1 MSFETN
7 VSTRMARGE
16 SLYALE
22 LLPVVEQAAIESA
35 KVMGSGDREAADQA
49 ATTAMRTAMDLCDIN
64 GRIVIGEGERDEAP
78 MLYIGEQ
85 VGRAD
90 SQHKVDIAVDPLEGT
105 NLCAMGA
112 NNAITVMAV
121 AEPGG
126 LIHAPDIYMEKLV
139 VPARAKGRV
148 DLDAPAGDT
157 VRVVAECLQLDVNE
171 VVAIVLDRPRHEETI
186 ARLRE
191 AGARIKLI
199 GDGDLSAAISAAV
212 RGTGVHMV
220 MGIGGAPEGVITAA
234 AMKCLGGEIL
244 ARFKPRNDEES
255 SRCRRM
261 GVDPEKIYRTDEL
274 APGEN
279 IVFLASGVTNGDLLR
294 GVDLFGRGARVNSIC
309 MAYASNYIQFVD
321 SIHMEDRTRAPLILR

>member
-1 MSFETN
+1 MQ
-7 VSTRMARGE
+7 RGE

-35 KVMGSGDREAADQA
+35 KVMGSGDRDEADQA
-49 ATTAMRTAMDLCDIN
+49 ATTAMRTAMDLCDID

-78 MLYIGEQ
+78 MLYIGER

-90 SQHKVDIAVDPLEGT
+90 SPHKVDIAVDPLEGT

-121 AEPGG
+121 AETGG
-126 LIHAPDIYMEKLV
+126 LIHAPDIYMEKLI
-139 VPARAKGRV
+139 VPARARGHV
-148 DLDAPAGDT
+148 SLDASVADT
-157 VRVVAECLQLDVNE
+157 VGTVAECLELKVNE
-171 VVAIVLDRPRHEETI
+171 IVAIVLDRPRHDEII
-186 ARLRE
+186 AGLRE
-191 AGARIKLI
+191 AGARVKLI
-199 GDGDLSAAISAAV
+199 TDGDLSAGISAAV
-212 RGTGVHMV
+212 RGTGIHMV

-244 ARFKPRNDEES
+244 GRFKPRNVEES
-255 SRCRRM
+255 ERCRKM
-261 GVDPEKIYRTDEL
+261 GVDPDKVYRTEEL

-294 GVDLFGRGARVNSIC
+294 GVDLFGKGARVNSIC

-321 SIHMEDRTRAPLILR
+321 SIHMEDRGRAPRILR

>member
-16 SLYALE
+16 SLFALE

-35 KVMGSGDREAADQA
+35 KLMGNGDRDGADQA
-49 ATTAMRTAMDLCDIN
+49 ATTAMRQAMDLCDIY

-90 SQHKVDIAVDPLEGT
+90 SPHRVDIAVDPLEGT
-105 NLCAMGA
+105 NLCATGA

-121 AEPGG
+121 AETGG

-148 DLDAPAGDT
+148 SLDAPVAET
-157 VRVVAECLQLDVNE
+157 VATVAECLQLKVNE
-171 VVAIVLDRPRHEETI
+171 IVAMVLDRPRHEEI
-186 ARLRE
+186 IGELRE
-191 AGARIKLI
+191 AGARIRLI

-244 ARFKPRNDEES
+244 ARFKPKTEEQTA
-255 SRCRRM
+255 RCLKM
-261 GVDPEKIYRTDEL
+261 GVDPQKIYNTDEL

-309 MAYASNYIQFVD
+309 MAYASSYIQFVD
-321 SIHMEDRTRAPLILR
+321 SIHMEDRTRAPMLLR

>member
-35 KVMGSGDREAADQA
+35 KVMGNGDREEADQA
-49 ATTAMRTAMDLCDIN
+49 ATTAMRTAMDLCDID
-64 GRIVIGEGERDEAP
+64 GTIVIGEGERDEAP
-78 MLYIGEQ
+78 MLYIGER

-90 SQHKVDIAVDPLEGT
+90 SPHKVDIAVDPLEGT

-112 NNAITVMAV
+112 NGAITVMAV
-121 AEPGG
+121 AETGG

-139 VPARAKGRV
+139 VPARAKGHVRLE
-148 DLDAPAGDT
+148 DPIGET
-157 VRVVAECLQLDVNE
+157 VATVAECLQLKVTE
-171 VVAIVLDRPRHEETI
+171 IVAIVLDRPRHDETI
-186 ARLRE
+186 AGLRA
-191 AGARIKLI
+191 AGARVKLI

-220 MGIGGAPEGVITAA
+220 VGIGGAPEGVITAA

-244 ARFKPRNDEES
+244 GRFRPRNDEER
-255 SRCRRM
+255 SRCLRM
-261 GVDPEKIYRTDEL
+261 GVDPEKIYTTEEL

-279 IVFLASGVTNGDLLR
+279 IVFLASGVTPGDLLR

-309 MAYASNYIQFVD
+309 MAYASSYIQFVD
-321 SIHMEDRTRAPLILR
+321 SIHMEDRSKAPHILR